1 MSSALARNSR
11 LILRPVNL
19 LVSLGVFVTLAY
31 AGPITMSVFPSIAPN
46 YYASPSWP
54 LYEQRAMNSIENNL
68 GNIGNPPNDP
78 SAYQV
83 IGAFY
88 PGQITVSEFPFWNGL
103 AFPPSPFN
111 NEYGSR
117 IHWGL
122 HIVGDGA
129 LQFRLANLWN
139 DMNSNDP
146 WNSFSPSVEGFFDTS
161 VYTSYFRGINY
172 GLDRVKGGVDD
183 TIYPVSGTDPSLL
196 IDELIYVGVGN
207 AYDTQYEDP
216 LLPPQGRI
224 NSIIAFMASVPDF
237 TVSNTYCLYTDNH
250 TADPIICADSP
261 VPVVPE
267 PATPLLLA
275 AGPFSLL
282 AARRLRHRH

>member
-1 MSSALARNSR
+1 MPSAPACNLR
-11 LILRPVNL
+11 LILSGIG
-19 LVSLGVFVTLAY
+19 LVVFLGVFVTVSH
-31 AGPITMSVFPSIAPN
+31 AGPVTMTVRPSIAPN

-54 LYEQRAMNSIENNL
+54 LYEQRAMSSIQNNS
-68 GNIGNPPNDP
+68 GNIGNPATDP
-78 SAYQV
+78 SAYQ
-83 IGAFY
+83 IIRAFY
-88 PGQITVSEFPFWNGL
+88 PGQIIVSEFPSWNGL
-103 AFPPSPFN
+103 ALPPPPFN

-122 HIVGDGA
+122 HLVGDGN
-129 LQFRLANLWN
+129 LINQFRLANLWN

-146 WNSFSPSVEGFFDTS
+146 WNSFNPPVEGFFGSS
-161 VYTSYFRGINY
+161 VYTSYLRGINY
-172 GLDRVKGGVDD
+172 GLDKVKGGGDD
-183 TIYPVSGTDPSLL
+183 ILYPDSGADPSLL

-237 TVSNTYCLYTDNH
+237 TVSNTYCLFTGDHSAN
-250 TADPIICADSP
+250 PIICADSP
-261 VPVVPE
+261 VPMVPE

-275 AGPFSLL
+275 A
-282 AARRLRHRH
+282 RRLRHQR